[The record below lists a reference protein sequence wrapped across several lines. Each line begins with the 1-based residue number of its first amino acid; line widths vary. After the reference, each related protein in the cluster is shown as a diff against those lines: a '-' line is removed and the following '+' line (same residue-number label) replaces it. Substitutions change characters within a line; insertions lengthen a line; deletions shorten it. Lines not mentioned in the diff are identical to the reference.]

1 MSELRKQLDAK
12 LVQLQQLLDQHFEE
26 NNSVQDAFNALA
38 EAIDAEFEELK

>member
-1 MSELRKQLDAK
+1 MSELRRDLDAK

>member
-26 NNSVQDAFNALA
+26 NSSVQDAFNALA